1 MDKGREARRA
11 HWGCGH
17 VTFSLTASKFYLGF
31 TALPPCLLSFGPKG
45 PILPRS
51 EKVQFGDCGG
61 PLPVLKGPQLQAALS
76 YPSIYERTS
85 DNRGKEGRKEGR
97 APFFSQRL
105 EEKDPRF
112 PPIFLYLTAPK
123 AMAGI
128 WDPACFGVSQ
138 TPTKQCGSCVLRQ
151 PKCLLCMN
159 SACS

>member
-1 MDKGREARRA
+1 ML
-11 HWGCGH
+11 HP
-17 VTFSLTASKFYLGF
+17 TLTASKFYFGF

-51 EKVQFGDCGG
+51 EKVQFGGCGG

-85 DNRGKEGRKEGR
+85 DNRGKEGR
-97 APFFSQRL
+97 APFFSQQRL
-105 EEKDPRF
+105 EEKDPRRF

-138 TPTKQCGSCVLRQ
+138 TPNSVDLACCGNQ
-151 PKCLLCMN
+151 N
-159 SACS
+159 AFSA